1 MTSANPHRPRI
12 AAILMECNPLHE
24 GHRYVLQE
32 ARRRTGA
39 DAVVVLLSGDF
50 VQRGIPAIES
60 KELRTR
66 QLLACGAD
74 LVLELPAVYAAS
86 SAEYFAR
93 GGMEIFSRLGLVTD
107 LVFGSESG
115 SLDALLTQAQF
126 LADEP
131 ADFQVLLRK
140 LLADGLSYP
149 AARVKAAASC
159 HTPVCLSETSND
171 ILAVEYLKALL
182 QMPKGTQS
190 AILSTPQDRQP
201 ASLCG
206 MQIHAVPRISAVSA
220 STLREQR
227 RQREDGIFANDF
239 SDILLARLLDIMHD
253 PERSYADYAGVS
265 RDLSNRMERFLPE
278 FVSWSQFCATLK
290 TRNITYSAISRALLH
305 LMLGITKEYEQFQV
319 PSYVRVLGCR
329 KDARFLIGRMQSN
342 GLTVFPQLPKDP
354 CRQLLVDIRAS
365 ELYDYICRRKPVAA
379 AQSLSNEPEE
389 VNVPETANE
398 RKTVNAQEAANE
410 RKITNVQGAV
420 KAPKKTPPTGFPAE
434 RISEYTKS
442 LIVVDES

>member
-1 MTSANPHRPRI
+1 MSSRDSSRPRI

-24 GHRYVLQE
+24 GHRYILQE
-32 ARRRTGA
+32 ARRCTGA
-39 DAVVVLLSGDF
+39 DAVIVLLSGDF
-50 VQRGIPAIES
+50 AQRGIPTIES

-66 QLLACGAD
+66 QLLMCGAD
-74 LVLELPAVYAAS
+74 LVLELPVVYAAS

-93 GGMEIFSRLGLVTD
+93 GGMEILSRLGLVTD

-126 LADEP
+126 LADES

-140 LLADGLSYP
+140 FLADGLSYP

-159 HTPVCLSETSND
+159 YTPVCLSDTSND

-182 QMPKGTQS
+182 QMTKGTQS
-190 AILSTPQDRQP
+190 AVLSTPQDRQT

-206 MQIHAVPRISAVSA
+206 MQIHAIPRISAVSA

-227 RQREDGIFANDF
+227 RQREDGIFADDF

-253 PERSYADYAGVS
+253 PERSYVDYAGVS

-278 FVSWSQFCATLK
+278 FVSWSQFCSILK

-329 KDARFLIGRMQSN
+329 KNARFLIGRMQSN

-365 ELYDYICRRKPVAA
+365 ELYDYICRRKLATAA
-379 AQSLSNEPEE
+379 HES
-389 VNVPETANE
+389 
-398 RKTVNAQEAANE
+398 
-410 RKITNVQGAV
+410 V
-420 KAPKKTPPTGFPAE
+420 KAQKKTPPAGFPAE
-434 RISEYTKS
+434 RISEYTKR